1 MTRREFLD
9 NVDDFYGLLEFCN
22 ENGCD
27 ICEDIYDS
35 DTYDECVDDDLAE
48 ATREDGWRTIR
59 DWLDDLPTGYDF
71 YRREGFLTY
80 SGVDNDFEDY
90 KSDVLEWADDN
101 EIWDEEDDEE
111 EEEEGLEEDVVEDD
125 DFEVEDDIPFD
136 DMMRACT
143 APLAEQEAHAEAEQQ
158 KQNELLG
165 AFLNAEVLVN

>member
-9 NVDDFYGLLEFCN
+9 NIDDFYGLLEFCN

-27 ICEDIYDS
+27 ICEDIYD
-35 DTYDECVDDDLAE
+35 DDAYDECVDDDLAE

-59 DWLDDLPTGYDF
+59 DWLDDLPVGYDF

-80 SGVDNDFEDY
+80 SGADNDFDDY

-111 EEEEGLEEDVVEDD
+111 EEDLEEDVNEDD
-125 DFEVEDDIPFD
+125 DFEVEESIPFD
-136 DMMRACT
+136 DMMKACT
-143 APLAEQEAHAEAEQQ
+143 ASLAEQEARVEAEQQ

-165 AFLNAEVLVN
+165 AFLNAEVPVN